1 MKAVTQDL
9 KGPKSE
15 SLQPTQSKQT
25 EKKKHLISHRN
36 LLNSYSSL
44 LGKKKK
50 KNKKQKPNKQSAV
63 FQARLFHIRKE
74 LIKISGD

>member
-15 SLQPTQSKQT
+15 SVQPTTKQADRKEKASQFSQEPT
-25 EKKKHLISHRN
+25 ELLFLSSWQKKTQKT
-36 LLNSYSSL
+36 
-44 LGKKKK
+44 
-50 KNKKQKPNKQSAV
+50 KNQSAV

-74 LIKISGD
+74 LIKISAN

>member
-15 SLQPTQSKQT
+15 SLQPTQSKQI
-25 EKKKHLISHRN
+25 EKKKHLVSHRN
-36 LLNSYSSL
+36 LPNSYSSL

-50 KNKKQKPNKQSAV
+50 TQQQQKTNSLLYFKPGY
-63 FQARLFHIRKE
+63 F
-74 LIKISGD
+74 ISENNALR

>member
-15 SLQPTQSKQT
+15 SLQPTKKQADRKEKASHFSQEPT
-25 EKKKHLISHRN
+25 ELLFLSSWQKKKT
-36 LLNSYSSL
+36 
-44 LGKKKK
+44 
-50 KNKKQKPNKQSAV
+50 KNQSAV

-74 LIKISGD
+74 LIKISAN